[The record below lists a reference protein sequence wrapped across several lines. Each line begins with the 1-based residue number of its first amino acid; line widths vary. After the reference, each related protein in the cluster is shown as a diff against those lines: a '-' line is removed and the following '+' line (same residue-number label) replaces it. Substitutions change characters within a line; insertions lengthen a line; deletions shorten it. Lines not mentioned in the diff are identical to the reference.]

1 MTPEEVALMAGAIV
15 TPIAA
20 ALIYGILAA
29 VAPRRPAAG
38 RPI

>member
-1 MTPEEVALMAGAIV
+1 MAGAIV

-29 VAPRRPAAG
+29 DVPPRPAVRRP
-38 RPI
+38 I